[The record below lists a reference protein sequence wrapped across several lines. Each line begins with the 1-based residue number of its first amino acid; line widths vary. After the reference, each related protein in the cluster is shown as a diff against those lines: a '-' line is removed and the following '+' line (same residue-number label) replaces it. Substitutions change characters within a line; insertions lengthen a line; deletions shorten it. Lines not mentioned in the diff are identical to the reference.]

1 MYVKKSERES
11 VLFLFGR
18 NLAEMR
24 RKKDISQDQL
34 AFDSDISLSALS
46 KIERGV
52 LNISICNA
60 YKIAKALKVPY
71 KDLFDFELPANKK

>member
-1 MYVKKSERES
+1 VKKSERES